1 MYGGYTAL
9 DATPPTVGPNTTNAG
24 AIGGPW
30 DMGPQPYFRNPP
42 TGGSTSWQYDQ
53 VFRAPGNATLR
64 AAASGLKVR

>member
-1 MYGGYTAL
+1 
-9 DATPPTVGPNTTNAG
+9 
-24 AIGGPW
+24 
-30 DMGPQPYFRNPP
+30 MGPQPYFRNPP